1 MCNITKEK
9 LEEDLVN
16 LTEEELDIIKNTIK
30 IIKKKK

>member
-9 LEEDLVN
+9 LEEDLIN